1 MAKSYAGSLRAITAM
16 AISSKIS
23 RIVMMQ
29 IVLLIEITKH
39 ISAKNDGYSITFN
52 EIKLKSL
59 KYIK

>member
-1 MAKSYAGSLRAITAM
+1 
-16 AISSKIS
+16 
-23 RIVMMQ
+23 MQ